1 LPFLKDENIGCLL
14 KEGLVKVSYSIV
26 STMNKSTSEQYL
38 SILNIFNNFLNKEL
52 NGLAINGLVN
62 KFKEGSADPYNI
74 LSRYCSYL
82 VNSGNISAIT
92 SKQRVITIK
101 NFFEYCNIDINPRK
115 FKLKVKL
122 PKI

>member
-14 KEGLVKVSYSIV
+14 KEDLVKVFYSIV
-26 STMNKSTSEQYL
+26 SAMSKSTSEQYL

-74 LSRYCSYL
+74 LSKYCSYL
-82 VNSGNISAIT
+82 VNSGNISTIT
-92 SKQRVITIK
+92 IKQRVITIK
-101 NFFEYCNIDINPRK
+101 NFFEYCNIDINTRK

-122 PKI
+122 LKI

>member
-1 LPFLKDENIGCLL
+1 LPFLKDENISCLL
-14 KEGLVKVSYSIV
+14 KEDLVKDFHSIV

-38 SILNIFNNFLNKEL
+38 SILNIINNFLDKEL

-62 KFKEGSADPYNI
+62 KIKEGTTDPYNI

-82 VNSGNISAIT
+82 VSSGNISTIT
-92 SKQRVITIK
+92 IKQRVITIK

>member
-1 LPFLKDENIGCLL
+1 MPFLKDENIGCSL
-14 KEGLVKVSYSIV
+14 KEDLVKVSYSIV
-26 STMNKSTSEQYL
+26 SAMSKSTSEQYL

-74 LSRYCSYL
+74 LSKYCSYL
-82 VNSGNISAIT
+82 VNSGNISTIT
-92 SKQRVITIK
+92 IKQRVITIK
-101 NFFEYCNIDINPRK
+101 NFFEYCNIDIRIRK

>member
-1 LPFLKDENIGCLL
+1 LPFLKDENISCLL
-14 KEGLVKVSYSIV
+14 KEDLVKDFHSIV

-38 SILNIFNNFLNKEL
+38 SILNIINNFLDKEL